1 MTLIGEGGFGAV
13 YEALQE
19 RPVRRRVALKII
31 KLGMD
36 TKQVIARFE
45 AERQALA
52 MMNHPHIA
60 RVFEAGATDTGRP
73 YFVMEFVE
81 GVAITEF
88 CDQAQLSP
96 RQRLELFMLVCEAV
110 QHAHQ
115 KGIIHRDLKPSN
127 VLVTRHDGE
136 PVPKV
141 IDFGIAKATRQRLTE
156 KTLVT
161 EAGQLIGTPA
171 YMSPEQA
178 QMGETDIDTRSDI
191 YSLGALMYELLTG
204 RTPFDTRTFQ
214 RLAYPEI
221 QRIIREKDPPTPST
235 RVSGLGED
243 LVEVARDRN
252 IEPGTLPRLLR
263 GDLDWIVMRALEKD
277 RARRYSTASELA
289 ADIGRHLRHEPVTAS
304 PPSVPY
310 RLRKFVRRHRIGVAA
325 GAVVALA
332 LLIGMGGMTWAL
344 SWALRA
350 EARARHDAETAMQV
364 SDFLVGLFGAPDP
377 IRAERNSITA
387 REILDRG
394 AEKIR
399 NDRELPLMVRARLL
413 RTIGETYRGLA
424 LWNEARSMVEEALAI
439 YRAELGLNHKL
450 VGEALYHLAR
460 INHQAGDRVTARR
473 QIEST
478 IEIYERT
485 YGPDDAMVAFAR
497 SMLANVLREAGDHQA
512 ARSAYEHALK
522 SQEDFYGADD
532 WHVGWTLTNFAELLQ
547 VMGEYQAARAMHER
561 ALRILETRYG
571 PDNVAVTY
579 VLTDLAKVFVELG
592 DFEAARPLYER
603 NLAIRERELGPDHPH
618 TAWALKDLG
627 WLLTL
632 TGEYEQAQYLFE
644 RSLAVFESAA
654 PTHVVF
660 TIDDYGALLVR
671 MGDFERAGQ
680 LYERAL
686 LILEQDYEPDHP
698 ELAKALHGFAVLR
711 RAQRRYDDAEPLFE
725 RALQLR
731 EAIFEPDHPH
741 TAKLLFDLAV
751 LYREQGRYEE
761 AEPLLG
767 RALTIQEAKLP
778 ADHPDLIETR
788 DELDRLPRE
797 AGADRGR

>member
-1 MTLIGEGGFGAV
+1 MMNAGQFKRMEELFDAAVDLPPERRHRFLQGACGTDTELLLHVERLLRHADDNTGVVGLSEGSGVSADAAEVKVGPDLTEPPGTKLGPYRIVTLIGEGGFGAV

-127 VLVTRHDGE
+127 VLVTRHNGE

-161 EAGQLIGTPA
+161 ETGQLIGTPA

-204 RTPFDTRTFQ
+204 TTPFDTRTFQ

-332 LLIGMGGMTWAL
+332 LLIGMGGMT
-344 SWALRA
+344 
-350 EARARHDAETAMQV
+350 
-364 SDFLVGLFGAPDP
+364 
-377 IRAERNSITA
+377 
-387 REILDRG
+387 
-394 AEKIR
+394 
-399 NDRELPLMVRARLL
+399 
-413 RTIGETYRGLA
+413 
-424 LWNEARSMVEEALAI
+424 
-439 YRAELGLNHKL
+439 
-450 VGEALYHLAR
+450 
-460 INHQAGDRVTARR
+460 
-473 QIEST
+473 
-478 IEIYERT
+478 
-485 YGPDDAMVAFAR
+485 
-497 SMLANVLREAGDHQA
+497 
-512 ARSAYEHALK
+512 
-522 SQEDFYGADD
+522 
-532 WHVGWTLTNFAELLQ
+532 
-547 VMGEYQAARAMHER
+547 
-561 ALRILETRYG
+561 
-571 PDNVAVTY
+571 
-579 VLTDLAKVFVELG
+579 
-592 DFEAARPLYER
+592 
-603 NLAIRERELGPDHPH
+603 
-618 TAWALKDLG
+618 
-627 WLLTL
+627 
-632 TGEYEQAQYLFE
+632 
-644 RSLAVFESAA
+644 
-654 PTHVVF
+654 
-660 TIDDYGALLVR
+660 
-671 MGDFERAGQ
+671 
-680 LYERAL
+680 
-686 LILEQDYEPDHP
+686 
-698 ELAKALHGFAVLR
+698 
-711 RAQRRYDDAEPLFE
+711 
-725 RALQLR
+725 
-731 EAIFEPDHPH
+731 
-741 TAKLLFDLAV
+741 
-751 LYREQGRYEE
+751 
-761 AEPLLG
+761 
-767 RALTIQEAKLP
+767 
-778 ADHPDLIETR
+778 
-788 DELDRLPRE
+788 
-797 AGADRGR
+797 

>member
-1 MTLIGEGGFGAV
+1 MMNAGQFKRMEELFDAAVDLPPERRHRFLQEACGTDTELLLHVERLLRHADDNTGVVGLSEGSGVSADAAEVKVGPDLTEPPGTKLGPYRIVTLIGEGGFGAV

-127 VLVTRHDGE
+127 VLVTRHNGE

-332 LLIGMGGMTWAL
+332 LLIGMGGMT
-344 SWALRA
+344 
-350 EARARHDAETAMQV
+350 
-364 SDFLVGLFGAPDP
+364 
-377 IRAERNSITA
+377 
-387 REILDRG
+387 
-394 AEKIR
+394 
-399 NDRELPLMVRARLL
+399 
-413 RTIGETYRGLA
+413 
-424 LWNEARSMVEEALAI
+424 
-439 YRAELGLNHKL
+439 
-450 VGEALYHLAR
+450 
-460 INHQAGDRVTARR
+460 
-473 QIEST
+473 
-478 IEIYERT
+478 
-485 YGPDDAMVAFAR
+485 
-497 SMLANVLREAGDHQA
+497 
-512 ARSAYEHALK
+512 
-522 SQEDFYGADD
+522 
-532 WHVGWTLTNFAELLQ
+532 
-547 VMGEYQAARAMHER
+547 
-561 ALRILETRYG
+561 
-571 PDNVAVTY
+571 
-579 VLTDLAKVFVELG
+579 
-592 DFEAARPLYER
+592 
-603 NLAIRERELGPDHPH
+603 
-618 TAWALKDLG
+618 
-627 WLLTL
+627 
-632 TGEYEQAQYLFE
+632 
-644 RSLAVFESAA
+644 
-654 PTHVVF
+654 
-660 TIDDYGALLVR
+660 
-671 MGDFERAGQ
+671 
-680 LYERAL
+680 
-686 LILEQDYEPDHP
+686 
-698 ELAKALHGFAVLR
+698 
-711 RAQRRYDDAEPLFE
+711 
-725 RALQLR
+725 
-731 EAIFEPDHPH
+731 
-741 TAKLLFDLAV
+741 
-751 LYREQGRYEE
+751 
-761 AEPLLG
+761 
-767 RALTIQEAKLP
+767 
-778 ADHPDLIETR
+778 
-788 DELDRLPRE
+788 
-797 AGADRGR
+797 